1 MINHLA
7 IIMDG
12 NRRWA
17 KSKFLPT
24 IAGHKAWADN
34 ARKIVKLADKKGI
47 KYVTLWALS
56 TENLQKRWEDEVKGI
71 IKLVNSIESFL
82 EEMITKGLKF
92 QVIWDISKL
101 PDESQKI
108 INGVIEKTKNNTWI
122 IMTLALI
129 YWWQDEIIRWMKKF
143 ILENKDSEDF
153 EEKIEK
159 LDSEI
164 FRTYLDVD
172 IIPKPDVIVRTGWDI
187 RHSGFLLFDSDYSE
201 YYFTQKWWPAFDEKE
216 LDNVIEWFS
225 KSKRNFGK

>member
-12 NRRWA
+12 NRRWT

-34 ARKIVKLADKKGI
+34 ARKIVKLADEKGI

-108 INGVIEKTKNNTWI
+108 LNWVIEKTKNNTWI